1 MGKQVLYS
9 ILIVIMGFA
18 AGTARAQEV
27 DPNLVGWWTFDGN
40 ALDSSG
46 NGRDGLINGDPLFV
60 AGVYGEALELDGDDY
75 VTVGGYKGILGT
87 HAFSIAAWIK
97 TTNTAQQQIT
107 LWGADVSLQRVEFRL
122 QANRLRISHGSG
134 NVQGNSDLT
143 DGEWHHVAATAVE
156 NATASS
162 GDVTL
167 YVDGSD
173 DTRSSSDP
181 DAFDVVANPELDL
194 CIGYRHTRGDRPFI
208 GVLDEVRI
216 YDKVLT
222 AAEVAAL
229 AMRPKAYNPD
239 PADGTVGVTNPLL
252 SWEPRPTAISHSV
265 YLGTTP
271 ELGEADLVSSGLPMT
286 LYWHPPGLEPG
297 TTYYWRVDEVD
308 PDGTVYTG
316 DVWTFVFS
324 PNEAWMPVP
333 VDGEPYA
340 DPNVTLSWLKGL
352 NGLSHDVY
360 FGADE
365 TQVAE
370 GTGDTF
376 KGNTY
381 ETTFVTG
388 DLEMETT
395 YYWRVDEVDQAGG
408 KVTGNVWS
416 FTTLPEIP
424 ITDPNLRCWWK
435 MDAGLGSR
443 AVDWSGHGSHGEFR
457 NGPVWAEGYD
467 GAAVECDGINDS
479 VVYSFDAVEDW
490 PAFTVSF
497 WVKAATLGQDQYSS
511 AFSSHTPNT
520 GGFQIDVDGLL
531 PGSYRINYVGSAM
544 VIGAVSTDW
553 VHLAV
558 TATGTAAK
566 LYRNGVWMASTTL
579 PDTLFNEFALGT
591 NRNIANWFAGTI
603 DDLRVFDRELSLEE
617 LQLVMRIDP
626 LRAWNPSP
634 ADASV
639 ADVRTASPL
648 TWTAGDSTSQHDVYF
663 GADEAAVAAAD
674 ASDTSGVYRGRLGAT
689 SYTPAEGIE
698 WGQGY
703 FWRVDEINTDGSI
716 TAGRVWSFAV
726 ADYLIVDDFESYT
739 NESPNRVFQAWID
752 GLGFSPDDYFPDGSS
767 GNGTGSA
774 VGHDVWSLESPHYN
788 DTIMETDDVY
798 SGRQAMPLYYD
809 NSATPYKSEATRTW
823 VASQDWT
830 FNDVNTLVVHLRGAP
845 VDFLQTAPDA
855 ITMSAAGADI
865 WNVADECRFVYKRLN
880 GDGTIIAR
888 VDSIE
893 NTHAWAKGG
902 VMIRENLDPGSRHAM
917 VVVSPSSGVAFQR
930 RLATSSTSTGTT
942 EAGIVAPRWVKLTRT
957 GNELRAQHSAD
968 GVSWVDVGP
977 DPAASQDT
985 VVMGGTLYIGLA
997 LTSHSSNNPTTA
1009 EFSQIQT
1016 TGGVSGGWE
1025 MAEIGVDHPGNSPA
1039 SLYVTVED
1047 TAGRSASVLHPD
1059 GTGAVLDNEWRP
1071 WAVDLSEFLSAGVNL
1086 RVIRTMAIGVGDPA
1100 NPQPDGTG
1108 MVLIDDIRIMQGAPE
1123 EPNDV
1128 Q

>member
-1 MGKQVLYS
+1 MGKQVLCS
-9 ILIVIMGFA
+9 ILIVIMGFTAGA
-18 AGTARAQEV
+18 AWAQEV
-27 DPNLVGWWTFDGN
+27 DPSLMGWWAFDGD

-46 NGRDGLINGDPLFV
+46 NGRNGLLEGDPQFV
-60 AGVYGEALELDGDDY
+60 TGVYGEALEFDGDDF
-75 VTVGGYKGILGT
+75 VSITGYKGIEGT
-87 HAFSIAAWIK
+87 QPFSIAAWIK
-97 TTNTAQQQIT
+97 TDSTATKTIVTWGTTTN
-107 LWGADVSLQRVEFRL
+107 GAKIEFRIINS
-122 QANRLRISHGSG
+122 ALRVNHGGG
-134 NVQGNSDLT
+134 NVNSKSLVS
-143 DGEWHHVAATAVE
+143 DGQWHHVALTVQE
-156 NATASS
+156 NSTCSYPEM
-162 GDVTL
+162 TL
-167 YVDGSD
+167 YVDGQD
-173 DTRSSSDP
+173 DTNPSTDADPPLDIIGDYDVGIGWRSTNSDRYWEGL
-181 DAFDVVANPELDL
+181 V
-194 CIGYRHTRGDRPFI
+194 
-208 GVLDEVRI
+208 DEVRI
-216 YDKVLT
+216 YDRVLT
-222 AAEVAAL
+222 GAEIAAL
-229 AMRPKAYNPD
+229 AMRPKAYGPE
-239 PADGTVGVTNPLL
+239 PADGTIGVTNPLL
-252 SWEPRPTAISHSV
+252 SWQPRSTAISHSV
-265 YLGTTP
+265 YLGTAP

-286 LYWHPPGLEPG
+286 LYWHAPGLEPG
-297 TTYYWRVDEVD
+297 ATYYWRVDEVD
-308 PDGTVYTG
+308 PDGSVYTG
-316 DVWTFVFS
+316 DVWMFVFS

-333 VDGEPYA
+333 ADGEPYT
-340 DPNVTLSWLKGL
+340 DPNVTLTWLKGL
-352 NGLSHDVY
+352 SGLSHEVY

-376 KGNTY
+376 KGKTY
-381 ETTFVTG
+381 ETSFVTG
-388 DLEMETT
+388 DLELGTT
-395 YYWRVDEVDQAGG
+395 YYWRIDEVDQAGG

-424 ITDPNLRCWWK
+424 ITDPNLRGWWK

-443 AVDWSGHGSHGEFR
+443 AVDWSGHGSHGQFT

-467 GAAVECDGINDS
+467 GAAVEFDGINDS

-490 PAFTVSF
+490 PGFTVSF
-497 WVKAATLGQDQYSS
+497 WVRAATLGQDQYSS
-511 AFSSHTPNT
+511 AFTNHTPNT

-558 TATGTAAK
+558 TATGSVAK
-566 LYRNGVWMASTTL
+566 LYHNGVWMASVTL

-603 DDLRVFDRELSLEE
+603 DDLRVFDRELTLEE
-617 LQLVMRIDP
+617 IELAMRIDP

-634 ADASV
+634 ADVSV

-648 TWTAGDSTSQHDVYF
+648 TWTAGDNASQHDVYF
-663 GADEAAVAAAD
+663 GADESAVAAAD
-674 ASDTSGVYRGRLGAT
+674 SADTSGIYRGRLGAT

-752 GLGFSPDDYFPDGSS
+752 GLGFSPDEHFPDGSN

-774 VGHDVWSLESPHYN
+774 VGHDVWSIESPHYN
-788 DTIMETDDVY
+788 DTIMEADNVY

-809 NSATPYKSEATRTW
+809 NSVTPYKSEATRTW
-823 VASQDWT
+823 TAAQDWT
-830 FNDVNTLVVHLRGAP
+830 FNDVNTLVVYLQGAP

-865 WNVADECRFVYKRLN
+865 WDVADEFRFAYKRLN
-880 GDGTIIAR
+880 GDGTIIVR
-888 VDSIE
+888 VDSMVD
-893 NTHAWAKGG
+893 THAWAKGG
-902 VMIRENLDPGSRHAM
+902 VMIRESLEAGSRYAM
-917 VVVSPSSGVAFQR
+917 ALVSARNGVAFQR
-930 RLATSSTSTGTT
+930 RLATASTSTRTT
-942 EAGIVAPRWVKLTRT
+942 EAAIAAPHWVKLTRS
-957 GNELRAQHSAD
+957 GNTFTAQHSAD
-968 GVSWVDVGP
+968 GVSWVDVGADP
-977 DPAASQDT
+977 DASQDT

-1016 TGGVSGGWE
+1016 TGGVSGAWE
-1025 MAEIGVDHPGNSPA
+1025 VAEIGVDHPGNSPA
-1039 SLYVTVED
+1039 NLYVTVED

-1059 GTGAVLDNEWRP
+1059 GTNAVLDNEWRP
-1071 WAVDLSEFLSAGVNL
+1071 WAVDLNEIVSAGVNL
-1086 RVIRTMAIGVGDPA
+1086 RAIRTMAVGVGDPA
-1100 NPQPDGTG
+1100 NPQVDGTG
-1108 MVLIDDIRIMQGAPE
+1108 MVLVDDIRIMQGAPE

-1128 Q
+1128 P